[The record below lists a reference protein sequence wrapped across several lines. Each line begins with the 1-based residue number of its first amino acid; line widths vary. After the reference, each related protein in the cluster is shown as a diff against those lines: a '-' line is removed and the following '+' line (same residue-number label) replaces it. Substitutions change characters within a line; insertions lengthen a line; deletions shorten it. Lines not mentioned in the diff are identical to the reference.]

1 MKKNVSIDWLSI
13 LLISTFSLNTIINIF
28 LYIEEQNAFGLFRL
42 ILYPFCL
49 VFYILVLII
58 SKVYG
63 NKKYLIIY
71 NDFFE
76 IYDKSI
82 FDSKLV
88 RECKNKKYI
97 RYGLAYT
104 HEKRYEFSY
113 NELILDF
120 GLIKID
126 DNKKLMIIYK
136 IKNLQDDFY
145 EALFVA
151 FKKAREHYYDN
162 NEICHIE
169 GNDVFYK
176 NKRNAFQIKEVN
188 GKFNIIRYRHYI
200 PIEIHRIKFLANY
213 KVDWEYIGSTH
224 EDGMR
229 YFETYDEARDYIISL
244 NMYQ

>member
-1 MKKNVSIDWLSI
+1 MRKKFSTDWLSI
-13 LLISTFSLNTIINIF
+13 LLISTFSINTIISIF
-28 LYIEEQNAFGLFRL
+28 LYIENQDAFGLFRL

-49 VFYILVLII
+49 VSYIFVLII

-113 NELILDF
+113 NESIIDF

-136 IKNLQDDFY
+136 IKNLKDDFY
-145 EALFVA
+145 EAFSDA
-151 FKKAREHYYDN
+151 IKKAIKHYYDN
-162 NEICHIE
+162 NEICRLE

-188 GKFNIIRYRHYI
+188 GKFNIIRYRHYV
-200 PIEIHRIKFLANY
+200 PIEIHSIKFLSNN

-224 EDGMR
+224 EDGLQ
-229 YFETYDEARDYIISL
+229 YFETYDEAKDYIISQ

>member
-1 MKKNVSIDWLSI
+1 MKKKFATAWLSI
-13 LLISTFSLNTIINIF
+13 LLISTFSLNTIISIF
-28 LYIEEQNAFGLFRL
+28 LYIEEQNAFGLVRL

-58 SKVYG
+58 SKVYE

-97 RYGLAYT
+97 RYGLTYT

-136 IKNLQDDFY
+136 IKNFQADFY
-145 EALFVA
+145 DAWFVA
-151 FKKAREHYYDN
+151 VEKAREHYYDN

-188 GKFNIIRYRHYI
+188 GKFNIIRYRHDI
-200 PIEIHRIKFLANY
+200 PIEIPSIKFLSNY
-213 KVDWEYIGSTH
+213 KVDWEYIDSTY
-224 EDGMR
+224 EDGML

>member
-1 MKKNVSIDWLSI
+1 MKKKFATNWLSI
-13 LLISTFSLNTIINIF
+13 LLILTFSLNTIINIF

-49 VFYILVLII
+49 VFYILALII

-88 RECKNKKYI
+88 SECINKKCI

-136 IKNLQDDFY
+136 LI
-145 EALFVA
+145 
-151 FKKAREHYYDN
+151 
-162 NEICHIE
+162 
-169 GNDVFYK
+169 
-176 NKRNAFQIKEVN
+176 
-188 GKFNIIRYRHYI
+188 
-200 PIEIHRIKFLANY
+200 
-213 KVDWEYIGSTH
+213 T
-224 EDGMR
+224 
-229 YFETYDEARDYIISL
+229 
-244 NMYQ
+244 